1 MVKLHDFSS
10 DWAMT
15 YAVGH
20 MVESPPPPTQ
30 KKSAFQRIYV
40 VEHNRDNQF
49 KVSLFFSLGHLRNAN
64 TAATEAIDTTNAIPI
79 FSYPK

>member
-1 MVKLHDFSS
+1 MI
-10 DWAMT
+10 
-15 YAVGH
+15 
-20 MVESPPPPTQ
+20 SPVIGLWPMLSVTWLKVPPPTQ
-30 KKSAFQRIYV
+30 NKSAFLRIYF